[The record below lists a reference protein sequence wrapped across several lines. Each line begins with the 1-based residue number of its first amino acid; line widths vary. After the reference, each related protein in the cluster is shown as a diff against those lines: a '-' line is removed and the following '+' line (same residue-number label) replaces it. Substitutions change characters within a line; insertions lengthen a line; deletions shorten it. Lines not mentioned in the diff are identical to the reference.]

1 MSSINKPTDESS
13 VSSEGPAKAGPSVNP
28 WIAGPLCRCPY
39 CGKGKAFSGFLKFA
53 DSCSYCGTDFGNA
66 DAGDGP
72 AVFVILIGG
81 TLVVP
86 VALAIEFMFHPPAWV
101 HLLIALPL
109 AMVVCLSLLRP
120 FKSTLF
126 ALQVANKASEISI
139 KHWEN

>member
-1 MSSINKPTDESS
+1 M
-13 VSSEGPAKAGPSVNP
+13 
-28 WIAGPLCRCPY
+28 
-39 CGKGKAFSGFLKFA
+39 FSGFLKFA
-53 DSCSYCGTDFGNA
+53 DSCSYCGKDFGNA

-81 TLVVP
+81 ALVVP

-109 AMVVCLSLLRP
+109 AMVVCMSLLRP

-126 ALQVANKASEISI
+126 ALQVANKASEI
-139 KHWEN
+139 KTWEN